1 MPDLRR
7 RLDPEARYGLRFTLF
22 AVAFLLV
29 AVPFGVLLAEVRRE
43 GPLTR
48 VDTRVADRLY
58 EWAHDSPTLVRALK
72 VVTNLGSTWWL
83 TILVAVAAV
92 VLLRAGRRRTT
103 IFLVFTSITTGL
115 LIRILKALVGRDRPS
130 LLDPVATAAGK
141 SFPSG
146 HAMGATAVYGALLVA
161 FAPRMSPRARR
172 VAVMSWFV
180 LVASICFTRLA
191 LGVHYITDV
200 LAGFVLGCAWLALS
214 VAAFRVWQ
222 HEEAV
227 EAASEVVEPER

>member
-1 MPDLRR
+1 MADLRR
-7 RLDPEARYGLRFTLF
+7 RLDPDARFGLRFSLF

-29 AVPFGVLLAEVRRE
+29 AVPFGLLLADVRRE

-48 VDTRVADRLY
+48 LDTNVADHLHTWVR
-58 EWAHDSPTLVRALK
+58 DSPGLVTALE

-83 TILVAVAAV
+83 TLLVIVAAV
-92 VLLRAGRRRTT
+92 VLLREGRHRTAV
-103 IFLVFTSITTGL
+103 FLVATSVSTGL
-115 LIRILKALVGRDRPS
+115 LIRLIKALVGRDRPS
-130 LLDPVATAAGK
+130 WLEPVATAAGK

-146 HAMGATAVYGALLVA
+146 HAMGATAVYGALLVV
-161 FAPRMSPRARR
+161 FAPRMSPRVRR
-172 VAVMSWFV
+172 VAIVSYLV

-200 LAGFVLGCAWLALS
+200 VAGIVLGCAWLAVA

-222 HEEAV
+222 QD
-227 EAASEVVEPER
+227 EAAEEGR

>member
-29 AVPFGVLLAEVRRE
+29 AVPFGLLLVEVRRE

-48 VDTRVADRLY
+48 FDTRVADRLY
-58 EWAHDSPTLVRALK
+58 AWVHDSPTFVRFLK
-72 VVTNLGSTWWL
+72 AVTNLGSTWWL
-83 TILVAVAAV
+83 TILVIIAAV

-103 IFLVFTSITTGL
+103 VFLVFTSITTGL
-115 LIRILKALVGRDRPS
+115 LIRVLKALVGRDRPS

-146 HAMGATAVYGALLVA
+146 HAMGATAVYGALVVA
-161 FAPRMSPRARR
+161 FAPRMSPSARR
-172 VAVMSWFV
+172 VAVAGWFV

-191 LGVHYITDV
+191 LGVHYVTDV
-200 LAGFVLGCAWLALS
+200 LAGFVVGCAWLALA
-214 VAAFRVWQ
+214 VAAFRTWQ
-222 HEEAV
+222 QEEAV
-227 EAASEVVEPER
+227 VEASEELEPEG

>member
-1 MPDLRR
+1 MDLRR

-29 AVPFGVLLAEVRRE
+29 VVPFGVLLAEVTRE

-48 VDTRVADRLY
+48 VDTSAANNLY
-58 EWAHDSPTLVRALK
+58 EWVHDSPGLVRALK
-72 VVTNLGSTWWL
+72 VVTTLGSTWFL
-83 TILVAVAAV
+83 TVLVVIASV

-103 IFLVFTSITTGL
+103 VFLISTSITTGL
-115 LIRILKALVGRDRPS
+115 LIRLVKALVSRDRPS
-130 LLDPVATAAGK
+130 LIEPVATAAGK

-146 HAMGATAVYGALLVA
+146 HSMGATAVYGALLVV
-161 FAPRMSPRARR
+161 FAPRLSRR
-172 VAVMSWFV
+172 GRRFAVGGYLV
-180 LVASICFTRLA
+180 LVAAIAFTRLA

-200 LAGFVLGCAWLALS
+200 LAGFVLGCAWLALA

-222 HEEAV
+222 QEEAV
-227 EAASEVVEPER
+227 EAAVEASDPTT